1 MFNLF
6 KAFRSV
12 KGSYQSDGFGLAV
25 RFKQTHSPMRR
36 TNRIFYALA
45 DKSRINQIK
54 KPLPYSLNAS
64 QMPMHKGLRARE

>member
-1 MFNLF
+1 MFVGCKDNAFSAKFQIKCAFSCFNLF

-36 TNRIFYALA
+36 T
-45 DKSRINQIK
+45 
-54 KPLPYSLNAS
+54 AS
-64 QMPMHKGLRARE
+64 YH

>member
-1 MFNLF
+1 
-6 KAFRSV
+6 
-12 KGSYQSDGFGLAV
+12 
-25 RFKQTHSPMRR
+25 MRR

-64 QMPMHKGLRARE
+64 QMPMHKGLPNEKGSKGGRFNRVS